1 MSSAFPAIGQLYV
14 EVFRNYSA
22 GIALVDGE
30 RRLSYADLADWVAR
44 LIGGFDELGLRPGDA
59 LGLALNNGAD
69 YIALYVAAQIAGLQ
83 TVELAPQLPVDALDH
98 RVRQASIGTIILAPH
113 DFGDKLADALQRLPG
128 RKLGFGPGAG
138 LEDFRER
145 AQSTRPAPLQARSNP
160 GAAVIAYTSGSTGLP
175 KAAAFA
181 PGVPSAQALMLLAS
195 LDYPQRPVTV
205 LCTTHTT
212 IVAMQMIPTLL
223 LGGTVVTRPTFD
235 LEPMLLAARAE
246 RANVL
251 FLPTQLLY
259 VLLGRDDTAWLRG
272 QVELFFYGGESM
284 TAPRLRDL
292 IARFGRVF
300 AQAYG
305 AMEAG
310 PAAVLRPQD
319 HDPEDPDVLGSMG
332 RPLHGTVIDVLAPD
346 GTVLPANEIGRI
358 AIRSP
363 AAMLGYVGL
372 PEKTRETIVD
382 GAVLNGD
389 IGFRDDRGFVHLADR
404 SAFAIE
410 RDGRTFYPREIE
422 GRIAEHPSSAHGR
435 RHADRRGQRA

>member
-1 MSSAFPAIGQLYV
+1 
-14 EVFRNYSA
+14 
-22 GIALVDGE
+22 
-30 RRLSYADLADWVAR
+30 
-44 LIGGFDELGLRPGDA
+44 
-59 LGLALNNGAD
+59 
-69 YIALYVAAQIAGLQ
+69 
-83 TVELAPQLPVDALDH
+83 
-98 RVRQASIGTIILAPH
+98 
-113 DFGDKLADALQRLPG
+113 
-128 RKLGFGPGAG
+128 
-138 LEDFRER
+138 
-145 AQSTRPAPLQARSNP
+145 
-160 GAAVIAYTSGSTGLP
+160 
-175 KAAAFA
+175 
-181 PGVPSAQALMLLAS
+181 MLLAS

-346 GTVLPANEIGRI
+346 GAVLPANEIGRI

-372 PEKTRETIVD
+372 AEKTRETIVD

-389 IGFRDDRGFVHLADR
+389 IGFRDNRGFVHLADR

-422 GRIAEHPSSAHGR
+422 GRIAEHPSVRTAVVMQIEGANGHRLLCAAVLLGADAAPSPAELNEHLAARMDGLR
-435 RHADRRGQRA
+435 LDGILTLRELPLNAVSGKADRVQLKALLQREFAPTT